1 MGTLEAHNGYWGAF
15 TDVVYVNVSG
25 NKSQSRD
32 FSMGASGIP
41 AGTSADLGLDIKGL
55 VWTLAGEYRLGS
67 NPASHVDLLV
77 GARMFQLKE
86 RLDWSIYGNLGSI
99 AATGRTASSE
109 VSETV
114 WDGIVGLKG
123 RYAFG
128 ANGQW
133 FVPYYVDVGAG
144 NSKLTWQGTAGIGY
158 SFRWGDLTAMWRYL
172 DYDFKS
178 GGKFEGITFNGPMV
192 GAAFHR

>member
-1 MGTLEAHNGYWGAF
+1 
-15 TDVVYVNVSG
+15 
-25 NKSQSRD
+25 
-32 FSMGASGIP
+32 
-41 AGTSADLGLDIKGL
+41 
-55 VWTLAGEYRLGS
+55 
-67 NPASHVDLLV
+67 
-77 GARMFQLKE
+77 MFQLKE
-86 RLDWSIYGNLGSI
+86 RLDWSIYGNLGST

-144 NSKLTWQGTAGIGY
+144 NSKLTWAGHRRDRLFVPMGRPD
-158 SFRWGDLTAMWRYL
+158 SDVALPRLRLQVGRQF
-172 DYDFKS
+172 
-178 GGKFEGITFNGPMV
+178 FEGITFNGPMV
-192 GAAFHR
+192 GAAFHW